1 MARTKKTAGKNVAAE
16 AQAAARKAVSEAQA
30 VARKVAAVEK
40 AAETSKKAEPGT
52 EEKETKT
59 AAAVKNAAAEVKPAA
74 KKAVKE
80 TKAAAKTRRSKKDM
94 KVNAYVEY
102 YGKQVHENTMIA
114 DVKKAWKKSGHKI
127 GEIKTMDLYIK
138 PEESKVYYVIN
149 ETESGSVEF

>member
-40 AAETSKKAEPGT
+40 AAETSEKAEPGT

-59 AAAVKNAAAEVKPAA
+59 AA
-74 KKAVKE
+74 KE
-80 TKAAAKTRRSKKDM
+80 TKAAAKTVVEETKKAARKATTRRSKKDM

>member
-1 MARTKKTAGKNVAAE
+1 MKNV
-16 AQAAARKAVSEAQA
+16 
-30 VARKVAAVEK
+30 
-40 AAETSKKAEPGT
+40 
-52 EEKETKT
+52 
-59 AAAVKNAAAEVKPAA
+59 AAEVKPAA

-80 TKAAAKTRRSKKDM
+80 TKAAAKTVVEETKKAAKKATTRRSKKDM

-114 DVKKAWKKSGHKI
+114 DVKKAWTKSGHKI

>member
-1 MARTKKTAGKNVAAE
+1 M
-16 AQAAARKAVSEAQA
+16 SEAQA

-40 AAETSKKAEPGT
+40 AAETSEKAEPGT
-52 EEKETKT
+52 EEKETKA
-59 AAAVKNAAAEVKPAA
+59 AAAVKNVAAEVKPAA

-80 TKAAAKTRRSKKDM
+80 TKAAAKTVVEETKKAAKKATTRRSKKDM

-114 DVKKAWKKSGHKI
+114 DVKKAWTKSGHKI